1 MHEQLGNNLHLL
13 FVIKQKEKK
22 MNVVVVRIR
31 LMENGEIVLLE
42 CFLRKEFRS
51 VILVF
56 LIERAEGEKFNL
68 YTILNDVVRY
78 LVCKQ
83 RRDM

>member
-1 MHEQLGNNLHLL
+1 
-13 FVIKQKEKK
+13 

>member
-1 MHEQLGNNLHLL
+1 MHEQLANNLHLL

-78 LVCKQ
+78 LVWKQ

>member
-1 MHEQLGNNLHLL
+1 MHEQLANNLHLL